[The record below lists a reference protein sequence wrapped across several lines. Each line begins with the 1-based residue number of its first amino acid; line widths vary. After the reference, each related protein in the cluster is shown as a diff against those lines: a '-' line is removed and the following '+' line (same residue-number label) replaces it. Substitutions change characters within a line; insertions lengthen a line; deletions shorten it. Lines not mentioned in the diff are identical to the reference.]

1 MRVAEHIPAQPT
13 PDSLAAPGTIGRPL
27 AGDPTGPIKARGTD
41 TGGALGVV
49 ETVIPAGHGPPLHV
63 HRNEDEGFYVLSGRI
78 EILRGED
85 RFEAVPGTFVFLP
98 RDVPHTFRG
107 IDEARILGI
116 VMPAGL
122 EEAFEDP
129 DRFEDV
135 LRRRGVEPVGPPL
148 E

>member
-1 MRVAEHIPAQPT
+1 MAT
-13 PDSLAAPGTIGRPL
+13 DPGS
-27 AGDPTGPIKARGTD
+27 PIKARGSD
-41 TGGALGVV
+41 TGGALGVI

-63 HRNEDEGFYVLSGRI
+63 HRNEDEGFYVLSGKI
-78 EILRGED
+78 EIQRGEE
-85 RFEAVPGTFVFLP
+85 RFRAEPGTFVYLP

-122 EEAFEDP
+122 EEAFDDP
-129 DRFEDV
+129 DRFDEILV
-135 LRRRGVEPVGPPL
+135 RCGVEVVGPPL

>member
-1 MRVAEHIPAQPT
+1 
-13 PDSLAAPGTIGRPL
+13 LATDPGS
-27 AGDPTGPIKARGTD
+27 PIKARGCD

-63 HRNEDEGFYVLSGRI
+63 HRNEDEGFYVLSGKI
-78 EILRGED
+78 EITRGEE
-85 RFEAVPGTFVFLP
+85 RFRAEAGTFVYLP

-129 DRFEDV
+129 NRFDEV
-135 LRRRGVEPVGPPL
+135 LERRGVEVVGPPL